1 MDIHVADNIFEK
13 AIKKLLIGKGKTVI
27 MATSHLKYLSEG
39 NNIYYFK
46 NG

>member
-27 MATSHLKYLSEG
+27 MATSNLKYIPEANKILH
-39 NNIYYFK
+39 F
-46 NG
+46 